1 MEHRESMQ
9 VPADRDPPGDVVPAP
24 ANSRAPGP
32 GARIQPSDYRPPW
45 WLRNPH
51 LQSTL
56 ASSPMRRNLGARAI
70 AATGAVST
78 AHIVDGGGGVRLN
91 GFHSIVTGREPRGL
105 ALLLHGWEGSTE
117 SSYMRLTAATLL
129 QRGFDVF
136 RLNFRD
142 HGDSHHLNEALFHS
156 NRIDEVVQGAC
167 DIARRFLPARADGTP
182 GPLVAAGYSL
192 GGNFALRLALR
203 APAAGLALARVAAVC
218 PVLDPA
224 VTMLQMERGRRMSLR
239 YFEHKWRSSLQRKR
253 ALFPRQHDF
262 DDRTLR
268 LGMRQLTE
276 WLVQRHT
283 DFGSLDAYF
292 DGYSIAGDRLA
303 ALQVPV
309 DVLMAHDDPVIP
321 VAEFHALTLPG
332 NARLELARHGGH
344 CGFLRN
350 ARLQGFAE
358 DWVAER
364 LATAT

>member
-1 MEHRESMQ
+1 M
-9 VPADRDPPGDVVPAP
+9 
-24 ANSRAPGP
+24 
-32 GARIQPSDYRPPW
+32 
-45 WLRNPH
+45 
-51 LQSTL
+51 L
-56 ASSPMRRNLGARAI
+56 ASSPMRRNLGAREI
-70 AATGAVST
+70 AASGAITT
-78 AHIVDGGGGVRLN
+78 AHIVDGGTGVRLH
-91 GFHSIVTGREPRGL
+91 GLHSAVPGRESRGL

-129 QRGFDVF
+129 QRGFEVF

-156 NRIDEVVQGAC
+156 NRIDEVVQAAL
-167 DIARRFLPARADGTP
+167 DIARRFLPVDG
-182 GPLVAAGYSL
+182 GQRPLVAAGYSL

-203 APAAGLALARVAAVC
+203 APAAGLKLARVAAVC

-224 VTMLQMERGRRMSLR
+224 VTMAQMERGRRMYLR
-239 YFEHKWRSSLQRKR
+239 YFERKWRSSLLRKR

-268 LGMRQLTE
+268 LGMRELTE

-283 DFGSLDAYF
+283 DFDTLDAYF
-292 DGYSIAGDRLA
+292 EGYSIAGDRLS

-309 DVLMAHDDPVIP
+309 DILMAQDDPVIP
-321 VAEFHALTLPG
+321 VQAFHALALPAS
-332 NARLELARHGGH
+332 ARLEIARWGGH

-364 LATAT
+364 LTA